1 MIVRCTACTTRYRVD
16 PAALGET
23 GRRLRCTRCGHVW
36 HETPPIDVP
45 EPPVWA
51 ARPASERRSSAW
63 IGWIAA
69 GSIVAIVL
77 AGLALGRNLIVER
90 WPGTVRH
97 YDAVGLSI
105 GVPLV
110 HGLRIV
116 RIESERVHEE
126 DRTTLFVQGVVENTI
141 GVNRRVPALQAT
153 LADEAGTALHRW
165 PLAAVSRVLDGGQS
179 TTFKSWLADPPAGA
193 VRLSVEFVADDRE

>member
-1 MIVRCTACTTRYRVD
+1 MIIRCSACTTRYRVD

-23 GRRLRCTRCGHVW
+23 GRRVRCTRCGQIW

-51 ARPASERRSSAW
+51 ARPASDRRSSAW
-63 IGWIAA
+63 IGWLAA
-69 GSIVAIVL
+69 GIVVAVVV

-90 WPGTVRH
+90 WPGAVRH

-105 GVPLV
+105 GVPLT

-116 RIESERVHEE
+116 GIESERVREE
-126 DRTTLFVQGVVENTI
+126 DRTTLFMQGVVENTI
-141 GVNRRVPALQAT
+141 GESRALPALQAT

-165 PLAAVSRVLDGGQS
+165 RVAAVSRVLDSGQS
-179 TTFKSWLADPPAGA
+179 TTFKSWLTNPPAGA